1 MWPEGLARPTTANI
15 KVFTPTV
22 PAAGNLGWQT
32 WTKPPGC
39 SHVYIIACGGG
50 GSGGKNTGGN
60 QTVGAGGGGSGVLG
74 RALFPAFI
82 LPDTLFFRIGQG
94 GATKTTAGTGNPGIA
109 TTVAIDQEATST
121 ATNILLLCNGGGGGG
136 GTAASTAGAAGTV
149 PTNVNQQLS
158 SWGFWQVASRSGQ
171 TGATASNGSAAA
183 YLIEATGPSG
193 VIVNGGT
200 GGGNGTGTGGAI
212 TVITERKTWTPV
224 TAAATQTNG
233 VSAINNT
240 ALLFSMLTSNMP
252 VVFQGGTG
260 GGGTTVTGAGTPA
273 GAGGVG
279 SWGCG
284 GGGGGNSNVAGGV
297 SGNGGAGGDGFAI
310 VIAF

>member
-22 PAAGNLGWQT
+22 PAATNLGWQT

-74 RALFPAFI
+74 RALFPSFI

-94 GATKTTAGTGNPGIA
+94 GLTRTTAGTGNPGIA
-109 TTVAIDQEATST
+109 TTVAVDPESTST

-183 YLIEATGPSG
+183 YLIEATGSG

-200 GGGNGTGTGGAI
+200 GGGNGTGSGGAI

-224 TAAATQTNG
+224 TGAATQTNG

-240 ALLFSMLTSNMP
+240 ALLFNMLTSNMP

-260 GGGTTVTGAGTPA
+260 GGGTNVSGAGTPA
-273 GAGGVG
+273 GAGGAG

-284 GGGGGNSNVAGGV
+284 GGGGGNSNLNGGV
-297 SGNGGAGGDGFAI
+297 SGNGGAGGNGFAI